1 MTFITT
7 SQLVSLLEKQFERMA
22 NYFNEK
28 DLLIN
33 ILEIEKKQQCE
44 DEN

>member
-7 SQLVSLLEKQFERMA
+7 SQLVRLLEKQFERMA